1 MSEFKLEKGIPRPRP
16 TGTPKYPLGA
26 LEIDDSF
33 FIPGGTNQT
42 LSGCFLQ
49 HRPKRFS
56 VRTLVEDGVKGV
68 RVWRIK

>member
-1 MSEFKLEKGIPRPRP
+1 MSEFKIGKGIPRFPVA
-16 TGTPKYPLGA
+16 PKYPLGV

-56 VRTLVEDGVKGV
+56 VRTLVENGVKGI
-68 RVWRIK
+68 RVWRTE